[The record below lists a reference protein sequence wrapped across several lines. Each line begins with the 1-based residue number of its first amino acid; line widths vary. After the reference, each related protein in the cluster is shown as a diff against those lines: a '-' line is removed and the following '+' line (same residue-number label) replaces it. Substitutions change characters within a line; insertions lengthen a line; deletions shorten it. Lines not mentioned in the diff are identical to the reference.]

1 MAPPPGIRIGLAVR
15 EGRPLRRR
23 QVRRNHEHP
32 GHDSKFIGELIRPD
46 DPGYDEARRLFNGRI
61 D

>member
-1 MAPPPGIRIGLAVR
+1 VR
-15 EGRPLRRR
+15 GQPLRRR
-23 QVRRNHEHP
+23 QVRRTHEHP